1 MKVVCLATIRW
12 LKYDEMLTMAVEWL
26 VLDVTRLQRDL
37 RYAHFTL
44 IATVFIGMTSRCA
57 GNSRLDITTRFR
69 SAVLKG

>member
-1 MKVVCLATIRW
+1 MLPQLVIGCFVKVVCLATIRW

-44 IATVFIGMTSRCA
+44 IAMYRYDFEMCR
-57 GNSRLDITTRFR
+57 
-69 SAVLKG
+69 